1 MNIIDTIS
9 KSDANTNM
17 DLYVK
22 FSNGMINFS
31 KFMEK
36 IFTTALLEN
45 KELSTTF
52 EQFKNGKNIFWLYFH
67 KN

>member
-1 MNIIDTIS
+1 MNIIETIS
-9 KSDANTNM
+9 KCDANTNM

-31 KFMEK
+31 KFIEK
-36 IFTTALLEN
+36 VFTTTLFEN

-52 EQFKNGKNIFWLYFH
+52 EQFKNGKNIFWIYFY

>member
-9 KSDANTNM
+9 KSNANTNM

-36 IFTTALLEN
+36 IFTSALFEN
-45 KELSTTF
+45 KELTTTF
-52 EQFKNGKNIFWLYFH
+52 EQFKNGNNIFRIYFH

>member
-1 MNIIDTIS
+1 MNIIDTIT
-9 KSDANTNM
+9 KSYANTNM

-22 FSNGMINFS
+22 FSNEMINFS

-36 IFTTALLEN
+36 IFTTALFEN

-52 EQFKNGKNIFWLYFH
+52 EEFKNGKNIFWIYFH